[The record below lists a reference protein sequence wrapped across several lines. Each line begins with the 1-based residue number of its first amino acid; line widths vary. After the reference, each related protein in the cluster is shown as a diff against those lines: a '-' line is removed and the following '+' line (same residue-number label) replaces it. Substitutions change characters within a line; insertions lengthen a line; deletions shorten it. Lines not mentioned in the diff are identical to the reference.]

1 MKRSPAAF
9 ALAFAMVFVFAG
21 GFAVTPAASS
31 EPSPVSGI
39 KGHVLLGG
47 KDAVAGVYV
56 YAYDSPNNDMRL
68 PTQLISAPTTQDGA
82 YTLNLVPGTYHI
94 VARKRVSGSP
104 RGYLSKGDLEGQY
117 PGNPVIV
124 KTGEFAT
131 VDLPVAMLPG
141 KFLLAPYANRK
152 GDMGITGKVVKEDG
166 KPVSGAYV
174 MVYTRKDRM
183 GRPAF
188 LSKPTNQDGEYA
200 VYPTEPGTYYVAART
215 DYGDLP
221 RKGEP
226 YGTYDKDPEHKVE
239 LKEKTVL
246 TGIDI
251 RMSRFTRDLTKC
263 AEH

>member
-1 MKRSPAAF
+1 MKRSAAAF
-9 ALAFAMVFVFAG
+9 SLALAMFLAFDFAG
-21 GFAVTPAASS
+21 TPAASA
-31 EPSPVSGI
+31 EPPPGSGI
-39 KGHVLLGG
+39 KGRVFQGS

-56 YAYDSPNNDMRL
+56 YAYDSPNNDMRM
-68 PTQLISAPTTQDGA
+68 PTQLISAPTAQDGA
-82 YTLNLVPGTYHI
+82 YALNLVPGTYYI

-104 RGYLSKGDLEGQY
+104 RGYLSKGDFEGEY
-117 PGNPVIV
+117 PGNPVVV
-124 KTGEFAT
+124 KAGEFPT
-131 VDLPVAMLPG
+131 VDLSVATLPG
-141 KFLLAPYANRK
+141 KFLLAPYANLK

-166 KPVSGAYV
+166 KPVPGAYV
-174 MVYTRKDRM
+174 MAYTRKDRM

-188 LSKPTNQDGEYA
+188 LSKPTNQDGEY
-200 VYPTEPGTYYVAART
+200 VIYPTQPGTYYVAARN

-251 RMSRFTRDLTKC
+251 MMSRFTRDLTKC